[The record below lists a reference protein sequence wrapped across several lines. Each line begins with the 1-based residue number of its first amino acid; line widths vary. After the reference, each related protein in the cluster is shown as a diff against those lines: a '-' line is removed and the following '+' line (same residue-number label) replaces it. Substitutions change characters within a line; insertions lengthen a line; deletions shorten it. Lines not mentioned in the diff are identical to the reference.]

1 MAAYNEAMARTA
13 AVVACLLVLSTSLAA
28 QQPPAPPMPR
38 AAAAPATRVFASS
51 TGLILNF
58 IKADKA
64 ADFEAIVAKLKE
76 ALDNSANP
84 VRKEMAA
91 SWRVYKS
98 SDPGP
103 AGSVLY
109 VYFIDPT
116 VKGADYSV
124 TTILAE
130 AFSAEDYAPLQKQYI
145 EAYATGQNFV
155 NLSLVAD
162 LGK

>member
-1 MAAYNEAMARTA
+1 MPRTA
-13 AVVACLLVLSTSLAA
+13 LLAAGLLLLTCSLAA
-28 QQPPAPPMPR
+28 QQPPAEPMPK
-38 AAAAPATRVFASS
+38 AAAAPATRMFASG

-64 ADFEAIVAKLKE
+64 ADFEAIVAKLKD
-76 ALDNSANP
+76 ALANSANP
-84 VRKEMAA
+84 VRQEMAA

-98 SDPGP
+98 ADAGP

-109 VYFIDPT
+109 VYFIDPA

-162 LGK
+162 LRK

>member
-1 MAAYNEAMARTA
+1 MPRTA
-13 AVVACLLVLSTSLAA
+13 LLAACLLLLTYSLAA
-28 QQPPAPPMPR
+28 QQPPAEPMPK
-38 AAAAPATRVFASS
+38 AAVSPATRMFASG

-76 ALDNSANP
+76 ALAHSANP
-84 VRKEMAA
+84 VRQEMAA

-98 SDPGP
+98 ADPGP

-109 VYFIDPT
+109 VYFIDPA

-155 NLSLVAD
+155 NLSLVAN

>member
-1 MAAYNEAMARTA
+1 MAK
-13 AVVACLLVLSTSLAA
+13 
-28 QQPPAPPMPR
+28 
-38 AAAAPATRVFASS
+38 AAAAPATRVFSSS
-51 TGLILNF
+51 TGLVLNF
-58 IKADKA
+58 IKADKS
-64 ADFEAIVAKLKE
+64 ADFEAIIAKLKD
-76 ALDNSANP
+76 ALANSANP
-84 VRKEMAA
+84 VRKDMAA

-98 SDPGP
+98 PDPGP

-109 VYFIDPT
+109 VYFIDPA

-155 NLSLVAD
+155 SLSLVAD